1 MVPPVHPP
9 PFGRDARLDHLL
21 EESVDELLAFTDARL
36 DHLLEESVDELLA
49 VAEVAALREVVRL
62 LTPPAARVV
71 KLKVP
76 QEIVGDFEVR
86 SDGED
91 FVDQVFDADDAELAQ
106 PLLDDVVVEGASSAL
121 QFSVSALVDEFFD
134 RLEVGI
140 TPGDVRVSDTQHAQ
154 RRLVQLDKSGVVN
167 LTQTKELK
175 NLSDSGME
183 SVDTPDPHD
192 DGQLGLGGNV
202 EVAVFAGV
210 SGEANLLRIRR
221 RVLLGVGLGLL
232 EDRHAL
238 RLVRLFLE
246 KRGLDFVGAQFGV
259 CLALLQQRLGD
270 RGNRLS
276 CHLFLFFF
284 FIFFFLYQK

>member
-1 MVPPVHPP
+1 MVPPVYPTP
-9 PFGRDARLDHLL
+9 LDRDARLDHLL
-21 EESVDELLAFTDARL
+21 EK
-36 DHLLEESVDELLA
+36 SVDELLA